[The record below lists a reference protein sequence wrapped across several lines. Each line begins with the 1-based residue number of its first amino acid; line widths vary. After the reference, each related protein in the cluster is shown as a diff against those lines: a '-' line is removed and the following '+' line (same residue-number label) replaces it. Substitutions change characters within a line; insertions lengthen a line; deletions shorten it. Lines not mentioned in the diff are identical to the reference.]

1 MFLHPGTL
9 AVPIVLVS
17 IDFIH
22 LCIVL
27 ASLLDFTA
35 AHGVFL
41 RCCSLLVAWPLLTF
55 GFRVVLFVCA
65 QAAGFFDGMCRLPH
79 GVSLFGQS
87 AFALPD
93 WPG

>member
-17 IDFIH
+17 IELIH
-22 LCIVL
+22 YCIVL
-27 ASLLDFTA
+27 ASLLDFAA

-41 RCCSLLVAWPLLTF
+41 RCCPLVVALPLLTF
-55 GFRVVLFVCA
+55 GFHVVFLVRA
-65 QAAGFFDGMCRLPH
+65 QAAGFFDGMCILPH
-79 GVSLFGQS
+79 CFTVFGQS